1 MSGLWKRCDDAPVAC
16 DHRDSPMKSLLLIAV
31 ALVLASPLAAQNEA
45 LPDSTA
51 TESKRSHRVT
61 AGLLLG
67 VTGGALVGLH
77 FQCGRDWVASPHVPL
92 DEQDPCPEG
101 GITVG
106 EATLIGAALGA
117 FVGFAVDVEATGR
130 AKLRVGPD
138 RMRARRVA
146 VGIHVPV
153 R

>member
-1 MSGLWKRCDDAPVAC
+1 
-16 DHRDSPMKSLLLIAV
+16 MKTLLLIAV

-45 LPDSTA
+45 PADSTA

-61 AGLLLG
+61 VGLLLG
-67 VTGGALVGLH
+67 ATGGALVGLH
-77 FQCGRDWVASPHVPL
+77 FQCRAGWVPRPHVPL

-101 GITVG
+101 GVTVG

-130 AKLRVGPD
+130 AELRVGAD
-138 RMRARRVA
+138 RMRARRFA
-146 VGIHVPV
+146 VGIQVPI

>member
-1 MSGLWKRCDDAPVAC
+1 
-16 DHRDSPMKSLLLIAV
+16 MKPSSLIAV
-31 ALVLASPLAAQNEA
+31 ALALASPLTAQNEA
-45 LPDSTA
+45 PPDSTA

-61 AGLLLG
+61 VGLVLG
-67 VTGGALVGLH
+67 ATGGALVGLH

-92 DEQDPCPEG
+92 DEQDPCPDG

-130 AKLRVGPD
+130 AELRVGPD

-146 VGIHVPV
+146 VGIQIPI